1 VQSLQN
7 NIDVEEKLYVISQ
20 LEKGEQFVE
29 IWHKVWCTDIIIHR
43 ICDSADGIKESAEC
57 LDKVK
62 WQQSETLRVCVARL
76 PQT

>member
-29 IWHKVWCTDIIIHR
+29 I
-43 ICDSADGIKESAEC
+43 
-57 LDKVK
+57 
-62 WQQSETLRVCVARL
+62 
-76 PQT
+76 